1 MKKVC
6 FNKKIL
12 SKILY
17 SEAGRNLHMNFYIK
31 SFFPESNLNDLKT
44 KLNIDIKRHKKTKKL
59 TPLYNLSII
68 SESKYK
74 EDCNLFI
81 SYGTPENILS
91 NSFTVVGLH
100 DDVYPDDLDSLYKG
114 YKRAKILDEATTIF
128 ISMANLVDEPEIIDE
143 VKINTFYLEGINKT
157 HELWK
162 KMDEAVEDL
171 YNRHKK

>member
-6 FNKKIL
+6 FNKNVL

-17 SEAGRNLHMNFYIK
+17 GDAGRNLYMNFYIK

-74 EDCNLFI
+74 GDCNLFI
-81 SYGTPENILS
+81 SHGEPENILS
-91 NSFTVVGLH
+91 NSFTMVGLH

-114 YKRAKILDEATTIF
+114 YKRSKILDEATTIF

-162 KMDEAVEDL
+162 RMDEAVEDL
-171 YNRHKK
+171 YNRHRK